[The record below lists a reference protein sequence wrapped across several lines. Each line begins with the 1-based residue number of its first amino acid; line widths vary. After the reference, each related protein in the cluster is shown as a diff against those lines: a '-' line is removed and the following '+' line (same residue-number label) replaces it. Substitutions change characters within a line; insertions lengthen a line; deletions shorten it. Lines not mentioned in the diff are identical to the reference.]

1 MANLIRTQYVQDTN
15 KRLLAKVVIIS
26 DGSQQANTTLIDA
39 STLRFAMNANSYIMT
54 ANADPKSVYR
64 TTIKRI
70 FATSKATGTI
80 RLQWQGDANSEIIA
94 FGGSTT
100 FDLNF
105 ENMGDT
111 AVLTNP
117 EANAT
122 GDILITTTALAAG
135 DVATIILDIKK
146 DGRDYDQGQTAD
158 PYAFNNTRPGAR

>member
-70 FATSKATGTI
+70 FATSKATGT
-80 RLQWQGDANSEIIA
+80 
-94 FGGSTT
+94 
-100 FDLNF
+100 
-105 ENMGDT
+105 
-111 AVLTNP
+111 
-117 EANAT
+117 
-122 GDILITTTALAAG
+122 
-135 DVATIILDIKK
+135 VA
-146 DGRDYDQGQTAD
+146 R
-158 PYAFNNTRPGAR
+158 

>member
-1 MANLIRTQYVQDTN
+1 MLTLSQSIV
-15 KRLLAKVVIIS
+15 LLSRESLLHPK
-26 DGSQQANTTLIDA
+26 QQ
-39 STLRFAMNANSYIMT
+39 
-54 ANADPKSVYR
+54 V
-64 TTIKRI
+64 
-70 FATSKATGTI
+70 
-80 RLQWQGDANSEIIA
+80 QWQGDANSEIIA